1 MGKDEMMKKSTG
13 KKEYLRAEGNKVY
26 VDIALLREIM
36 EARKEVLKELA
47 KR

>member
-1 MGKDEMMKKSTG
+1 MKMSI
-13 KKEYLRAEGNKVY
+13 KKEDLIRVEGNKVY
-26 VDIALLREIM
+26 VDKLFAEIM

>member
-1 MGKDEMMKKSTG
+1 MGKDELMKKSIT
-13 KKEYLRAEGNKVY
+13 KNDLIRIEGDKVY
-26 VDIALLREIM
+26 VDKLLAEIM

>member
-1 MGKDEMMKKSTG
+1 MEEKTDKK
-13 KKEYLRAEGNKVY
+13 KYLRVEGDKVY

-36 EARKEVLKELA
+36 EAKKEVLKELA